1 VPISYLFIQGV
12 SKRAVRNT
20 TLNKQMQD
28 ALAKLGPRR
37 EAGCSPGCDFF
48 SGEPDQAVMDIFGFN
63 EPDGPLA
70 IVETTEDRLM
80 LR

>member
-1 VPISYLFIQGV
+1 MPWLNSVLGGRLGVLQVVISY
-12 SKRAVRNT
+12 
-20 TLNKQMQD
+20 
-28 ALAKLGPRR
+28 
-37 EAGCSPGCDFF
+37 
-48 SGEPDQAVMDIFGFN
+48 SGEPDQAVMEIFGFN